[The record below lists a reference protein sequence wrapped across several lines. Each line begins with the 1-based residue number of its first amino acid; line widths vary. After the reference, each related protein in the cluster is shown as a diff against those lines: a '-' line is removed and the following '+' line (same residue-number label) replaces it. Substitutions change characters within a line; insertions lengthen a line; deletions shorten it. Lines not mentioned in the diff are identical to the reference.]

1 MLDRDAR
8 RIITVQGLR
17 AFGYGFTAVFLGRM
31 LAARA
36 VSPLKVGLLLAAVI
50 GGSALSSLL
59 IGRFSDR
66 WGRRR
71 SYVYLYLAIGVAGS
85 IVALNPPLWI
95 IALVALTGTLS
106 TDVIDNGPGTT
117 LEQAML
123 VEKDNS
129 LPHAKIFGIYNAV
142 GALAGAFGA
151 LFQGFISFFV
161 GTSHVSSAAFIVLLP
176 LGIGGA
182 ALAASLTTDIEPRHI
197 KESNVSS
204 SHRRNLG
211 PSRRNVFQLAGLF
224 AVDAAGG
231 GLITATFL
239 AYYFTT
245 RYGASPQ
252 NLGLLFFSIS
262 LLQAL
267 SMFLAPQLAKRIGL
281 VWTMVGTH
289 LPSNI
294 LLVAMA
300 FAPNL
305 VVASLLLL
313 ARSLLSQMDVP
324 TRQALVIAV
333 VTPEERTP
341 AAAVTNAAR
350 YLVRPFGPMAA
361 IALQQIAFGA
371 PLIVSGVI
379 KGVYDL
385 ALLNWAWRKKL
396 MLTPRI

>member
-1 MLDRDAR
+1 
-8 RIITVQGLR
+8 
-17 AFGYGFTAVFLGRM
+17 
-31 LAARA
+31 
-36 VSPLKVGLLLAAVI
+36 
-50 GGSALSSLL
+50 
-59 IGRFSDR
+59 
-66 WGRRR
+66 
-71 SYVYLYLAIGVAGS
+71 
-85 IVALNPPLWI
+85 
-95 IALVALTGTLS
+95 
-106 TDVIDNGPGTT
+106 
-117 LEQAML
+117 ML
-123 VEKDNS
+123 VEKDNP
-129 LPHAKIFGIYNAV
+129 LPKAKIFGIYNAV
-142 GALAGAFGA
+142 GAIAGAFGA

-182 ALAASLTTDIEPRHI
+182 ALAASLSTDIEPRHI

-204 SHRRNLG
+204 SHRGNLG
-211 PSRRNVFQLAGLF
+211 PSRRNVFQLASLF

-252 NLGLLFFSIS
+252 NLGLLFFIIS

-313 ARSLLSQMDVP
+313 ARSVLSQMDVP
-324 TRQALVIAV
+324 TRQALVMAV
-333 VTPEERTP
+333 VNPEERTP

-350 YLVRPFGPMAA
+350 YSVRPFGPMAA
-361 IALQQIAFGA
+361 VALQQIAFGA
-371 PLIVSGVI
+371 PLIVSGII

-385 ALLNWAWRKKL
+385 TLLNWAWRKKL
-396 MLTPRI
+396 MLTPRV

>member
-1 MLDRDAR
+1 
-8 RIITVQGLR
+8 
-17 AFGYGFTAVFLGRM
+17 M

-36 VSPLKVGLLLAAVI
+36 VSPTKVGFLLAALI

-59 IGRFSDR
+59 VGRFSDS

-71 SYVYLYLAIGVAGS
+71 SYVCLYLAIGIAGS
-85 IVALNPPLWI
+85 IVALNPPLWL
-95 IALVALTGTLS
+95 IAVVALTGTLS
-106 TDVIDNGPGTT
+106 TNVIDNGPGTT

-123 VEKDNS
+123 TEEDS
-129 LPHAKIFGIYNAV
+129 AHSTARIFGIYNAV
-142 GALAGAFGA
+142 GALFGA
-151 LFQGFISFFV
+151 MGALLQGFISSFA
-161 GTSHVSSAAFIVLLP
+161 GSSQVSSIAFIILLP

-182 ALAASLTTDIEPRHI
+182 VLAASLSTEVEASHI
-197 KESNVSS
+197 SQSKGPNSPLGK
-204 SHRRNLG
+204 LG

-231 GLITATFL
+231 GLITTTFL

-245 RYGASPQ
+245 RYGASPRS
-252 NLGLLFFSIS
+252 LGLLFFTIS
-262 LLQAL
+262 LLQAF
-267 SMFLAPQLAKRIGL
+267 SMLIAPRLAKRFGL

-294 LLVAMA
+294 LLVATA

-305 VVASLLLL
+305 LVASLLLF
-313 ARSLLSQMDVP
+313 ARSVLSQMDVP
-324 TRQALVIAV
+324 TRQALVMTV

-361 IALQQIAFGA
+361 VALQQVTFGA
-371 PLIVSGVI
+371 PLIVSGLM
-379 KGVYDL
+379 KGIYDL

-396 MLTPRI
+396 LLTPGV

>member
-1 MLDRDAR
+1 MA
-8 RIITVQGLR
+8 QGMR

-31 LAARA
+31 LAVRA
-36 VSPLKVGLLLAAVI
+36 VSPTKVGLLLAAVI

-71 SYVYLYLAIGVAGS
+71 SYIYLYLAIGAAGS

-129 LPHAKIFGIYNAV
+129 LSKAKIFGIYNAV

-151 LFQGFISFFV
+151 LSQGFISFFV
-161 GTSHVSSAAFIVLLP
+161 GPSHVSSTAFIVLLP

-182 ALAASLTTDIEPRHI
+182 VLTASLSADIEPRHI
-197 KESNVSS
+197 MESKVSNS
-204 SHRRNLG
+204 PRGKLG

-245 RYGASPQ
+245 RYEASPK
-252 NLGLLFFSIS
+252 NLGLLFFTIS

-267 SMFLAPQLAKRIGL
+267 SMLLAPRLAKHIGL

-305 VVASLLLL
+305 FAASLLLF
-313 ARSLLSQMDVP
+313 ARSVLSQMDVP
-324 TRQALVIAV
+324 TRQALVMTV

-361 IALQQIAFGA
+361 VALQQIAFGA

-396 MLTPRI
+396 MLTPRV

>member
-1 MLDRDAR
+1 MDRNVR
-8 RIITVQGLR
+8 RIITAQGLR

-36 VSPLKVGLLLAAVI
+36 VSPTKVGLLLAALI

-59 IGRFSDR
+59 VGRFSDR

-71 SYVYLYLAIGVAGS
+71 SYIFLYLAIGVAGS
-85 IVALNPPLWI
+85 IVAANPPLWL

-123 VEKDNS
+123 TEKDS
-129 LPHAKIFGIYNAV
+129 AHSKAKIFGIYNAV
-142 GALAGAFGA
+142 GALFGA
-151 LFQGFISFFV
+151 VGALLQGFISFFV
-161 GTSHVSSAAFIVLLP
+161 GSSQVSSVAFLILLP

-182 ALAASLTTDIEPRHI
+182 VLAASLSADVEPSYLMQS
-197 KESNVSS
+197 EGSNSPRS
-204 SHRRNLG
+204 KLG

-224 AVDAAGG
+224 AVDSAGG
-231 GLITATFL
+231 GLITTTFL

-245 RYGASPQ
+245 RYGASPRS
-252 NLGLLFFSIS
+252 LGLLFFAIS
-262 LLQAL
+262 LLQAF
-267 SMFLAPQLAKRIGL
+267 SMLVAPRLARRFGL

-294 LLVAMA
+294 LLVATA

-305 VVASLLLL
+305 LVASLLLF
-313 ARSLLSQMDVP
+313 ARSVLSQMDVP
-324 TRQALVIAV
+324 TRQALVMTV
-333 VTPEERTP
+333 VAPEERTP
-341 AAAVTNAAR
+341 AAAVTNSSR

-361 IALQQIAFGA
+361 VALQQIAFGA
-371 PLIVSGVI
+371 PLVVSGVI
-379 KGVYDL
+379 KGIYDL
-385 ALLNWAWRKKL
+385 ALLSWARRKKL
-396 MLTPRI
+396 MLTPGV

>member
-1 MLDRDAR
+1 
-8 RIITVQGLR
+8 
-17 AFGYGFTAVFLGRM
+17 M

-36 VSPLKVGLLLAAVI
+36 VSPIKVGLLLATVI

-59 IGRFSDR
+59 VGRFSDR

-71 SYVYLYLAIGVAGS
+71 SYVCLYLAIGVAGS

-95 IALVALTGTLS
+95 IAVVALTGTLS

-123 VEKDNS
+123 TEKDDAHS
-129 LPHAKIFGIYNAV
+129 KARVFGIYNAV
-142 GALAGAFGA
+142 GALAGAAGA
-151 LFQGFISFFV
+151 LLQGFISLFG
-161 GTSHVSSAAFIVLLP
+161 GTSQVSSIAFIVLLP
-176 LGIGGA
+176 LGVSGA
-182 ALAASLTTDIEPRHI
+182 VLAASLSADIEPRHI
-197 KESNVSS
+197 TQSMDSNSP
-204 SHRRNLG
+204 RGKLG

-245 RYGASPQ
+245 RYGASPRS
-252 NLGLLFFSIS
+252 LGLLFFTVS

-267 SMFLAPQLAKRIGL
+267 SMLAAPRLANRIGL
-281 VWTMVGTH
+281 IWTMFGTH

-294 LLVAMA
+294 LLIALA

-305 VVASLLLL
+305 LVASLLLF
-313 ARSLLSQMDVP
+313 ARSVLSQMDVP
-324 TRQALVIAV
+324 TRQALIMTL
-333 VTPEERTP
+333 VTPAERTP

-361 IALQQIAFGA
+361 VALQQSSFGA
-371 PLIVSGVI
+371 PMIVSGVI

-396 MLTPRI
+396 LLTPRV

>member
-1 MLDRDAR
+1 MDRDAH
-8 RIITVQGLR
+8 RIIKAQGLR

-36 VSPLKVGLLLAAVI
+36 VSPTKVGLLLAALI

-59 IGRFSDR
+59 VGRFSDK

-71 SYVYLYLAIGVAGS
+71 SYVFLYLAIGVAGS
-85 IVALNPPLWI
+85 IVALNPPLWV
-95 IALVALTGTLS
+95 IAVIALTGTLS

-123 VEKDNS
+123 TEKDS
-129 LPHAKIFGIYNAV
+129 ALSKAKIFGTYNAV
-142 GALAGAFGA
+142 GALFGA
-151 LFQGFISFFV
+151 IGALLQGFISFFV
-161 GTSHVSSAAFIVLLP
+161 GSSQVSSIAFIILLP

-182 ALAASLTTDIEPRHI
+182 LLAASLSSDVEDSHTV
-197 KESNVSS
+197 ESKGSNSPLGK
-204 SHRRNLG
+204 LG

-231 GLITATFL
+231 GLITTTFL

-245 RYGASPQ
+245 RYGASPRS
-252 NLGLLFFSIS
+252 LGLLFFTIS
-262 LLQAL
+262 LLQAF
-267 SMFLAPQLAKRIGL
+267 SMLIAPRLAKRFGL

-294 LLVAMA
+294 LLVATA

-305 VVASLLLL
+305 LVASLLLF
-313 ARSLLSQMDVP
+313 ARSVLSQMDVP
-324 TRQALVIAV
+324 TRQALVMTV
-333 VTPEERTP
+333 VTSEERTQ

-361 IALQQIAFGA
+361 VVLQQITFGA
-371 PLIVSGVI
+371 PMIVSGVI

-396 MLTPRI
+396 MLTPGV